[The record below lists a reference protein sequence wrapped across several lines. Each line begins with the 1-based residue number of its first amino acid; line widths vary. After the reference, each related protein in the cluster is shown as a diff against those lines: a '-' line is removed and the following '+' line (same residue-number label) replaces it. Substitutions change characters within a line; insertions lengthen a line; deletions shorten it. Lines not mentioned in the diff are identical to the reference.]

1 MRTKDKVA
9 IVTGGG
15 SGMGKAIATRLAIE
29 GASVVIADVNEN
41 VMDATVSELTAAGH
55 KAAGYKVDVSKRSK
69 PRT

>member
-1 MRTKDKVA
+1 
-9 IVTGGG
+9 
-15 SGMGKAIATRLAIE
+15 MGKAIATRLAIE

-55 KAAGYKVDVSKRSK
+55 KAGYKVDVSKRSK

>member
-1 MRTKDKVA
+1 
-9 IVTGGG
+9 
-15 SGMGKAIATRLAIE
+15 MGKAIATRLAIE

-55 KAAGYKVDVSKRSK
+55 KAAGYKVDVSRSK